1 MQICL
6 DGDHLTVRDEAV
18 RDDWSL
24 RWAHQPDASLHS
36 TRQHPAIAVG
46 DGHSQVK
53 MNQGNF
59 QLRDTQVERIDL
71 PYVKELT
78 STLNSA
84 TLDLAPAIDSPSYL
98 RVTLRYVNHSWRLQ
112 FQALAGKLNRFWLRL
127 VAEPSDRF
135 YGGGEQMSYLNLAG
149 RKFPIWTSEP
159 GVGRNKQT
167 AITQAADRNNGGG
180 GDYYTSNYPQATYLT
195 SRHQLVHL
203 ETSAYAVLDFTDQRF
218 TELSAWAIPTAV
230 WLGTAPTLT
239 GLVRLTKDWFGTQ
252 PVLPEWLGD
261 GIVLGLQGGTAVV
274 RQRVAAAQRAGIKV
288 AGVWLQ
294 DWEGPLITSFGKR
307 LHWDWHWDQDFYPGL
322 DQLIQEW
329 RQQGIRFLGYINPYV
344 VDDGPLFA
352 TAKDAGYLATKTD
365 GSVYLVD
372 FGEFNCGVVDLLNP
386 AAYSWYQGIVEQ
398 RLIDFDMSGWMADF
412 GEYLPTDV
420 QLYGKADPML
430 AHNQWPVLWAKLNRD
445 ALERTGKLGEVVPFF
460 RAGGAG
466 TQGYAPLLWAGDQS
480 VDWTPDD
487 GLPSALTGML
497 TSGLTGNG
505 LNHPDI
511 GGYTSLFG
519 NDRTKELWLRWL
531 ELGAFTPVMRT
542 HEGNRPAENFQYYD
556 DFATMRQV
564 ARLTQVHQRL
574 APYLR
579 AVMQENTATGL
590 PVMRPLLLSDEEDAQ
605 TWENQTSYTL
615 GSDLL
620 VAPVLAPN
628 QTDRELYL
636 PGGEWCHLWSGE
648 RFDGRQTVTVAAPVG
663 MPPVFYRADSAFA
676 NLFAGFQD

>member
-6 DGDHLTVRDEAV
+6 DGEQLTVRDEAV
-18 RDDWSL
+18 TDDWQL
-24 RWAHQPDASLHS
+24 RWAHQPEASLHS
-36 TRQHPAIAVG
+36 TVAHPAIAVG
-46 DGHSQVK
+46 DGDSQVK

-59 QLRDTQVERIDL
+59 QLHDTNVERIGL
-71 PYVKELT
+71 PVVQTFT
-78 STLNSA
+78 STATSA
-84 TLDLAPAIDSPSYL
+84 TLELAPAPDSPSYL
-98 RVTLRYVNHSWRLQ
+98 RVLIHYVDGGWHLD
-112 FQALAGKLNRFWLRL
+112 FKALAAKLNRFWLRL
-127 VAEPSDRF
+127 TAQPSDRF

-149 RKFPIWTSEP
+149 RTFPIWTSEP

-195 SRHQLVHL
+195 SRHQMVHL
-203 ETSAYAVLDFTDQRF
+203 ATTAYAELDFTDHRY
-218 TELSAWAIPTAV
+218 TELSAWAVPDSV
-230 WLGTAPTLT
+230 WLASAPTLA

-252 PVLPEWLGD
+252 PVLPDWANQGV
-261 GIVLGLQGGTAVV
+261 VLGLQGGTQVV
-274 RQRVAAAQRAGIKV
+274 GDRVAAAQRAGIKV

-294 DWEGPLITSFGKR
+294 DWEGPLFTSFGKR

-322 DQLIQEW
+322 DEQIANW

-344 VDDGPLFA
+344 VEDGPLFA
-352 TAKDAGYLATKTD
+352 TAKDAGYLATKAD
-365 GSVYLVD
+365 GDVYLVD

-386 AAYSWYQGIVEQ
+386 AAYQWYQGIIEQ

-420 QLYGKADPML
+420 QLAGKADPML
-430 AHNQWPVLWAKLNRD
+430 AHNQWPVLWAKLNHD
-445 ALERTGKLGEVVPFF
+445 ALEHAGKLGEVVPFF

-497 TSGLTGNG
+497 TVGLTGNG
-505 LNHPDI
+505 LTHPDI

-519 NDRTKELWLRWL
+519 NVRTKELWLRWL
-531 ELGAFTPVMRT
+531 ELGAFTPFMRT
-542 HEGNRPAENFQYYD
+542 HEGNRPSENFQYYD
-556 DFATMRQV
+556 DYATMRQV
-564 ARLTQVHQRL
+564 ARLTRVHQQL

-579 AVMQENTATGL
+579 AVMQENTATGM
-590 PVMRPLLLSDEEDAQ
+590 PVMRPLVLTDEEDEQ
-605 TWENQTSYTL
+605 TWDEHTSYTL

-620 VAPVLAPN
+620 VAPVLKPGET
-628 QTDRELYL
+628 QRSVYL

-648 RFDGRQTVTVAAPVG
+648 LFRGQRHVTVAAPMG
-663 MPPVFYRADSAFA
+663 MPPVFYRASSSFA
-676 NLFAGFQD
+676 NLFSTLR